1 MANRQQSFQSSEQFR
16 VPAPSR
22 SHQFIFNKLL
32 SISIATRALQS
43 CQCCPSK
50 FYMQNLSFFPTLSL
64 NFHKNLW
71 YWSRAKIHISS
82 AGMGEVKNLL
92 QNCEILPWE
101 KMAPFSWI
109 HCEWNLLIGPEKW
122 HHFETM
128 LFFFCK
134 KNHSLP
140 PQKKNPCISYLRQ
153 NDEVWCNHGL
163 FHVDGMNIFLDPS
176 ISPVQYKA
184 VHCGLLVESHLIKL

>member
-1 MANRQQSFQSSEQFR
+1 MADRQQSFQSSEQFR

-82 AGMGEVKNLL
+82 AGTGEVKNLL

-109 HCEWNLLIGPEKW
+109 HCEWNLLTGPEKW

-140 PQKKNPCISYLRQ
+140 PQKKNPAFLIWGKMMKSGATMGYFMLMA
-153 NDEVWCNHGL
+153 W
-163 FHVDGMNIFLDPS
+163 IFFWTLQS
-176 ISPVQYKA
+176 AQYN
-184 VHCGLLVESHLIKL
+184 IKLCTVVSWLSHIS